1 MKKRL
6 TLIVFLL
13 TLGCANFVSAS
24 VNLDSVDY
32 YLSKQSNFDHLKE
45 EKISQIKEKINQ
57 SGKSPAVLY
66 PLYVDLHNKYSSYIY
81 DSASVCVE
89 KLTELSYALNDKEK
103 IASSTVK
110 RGSGYLY
117 SGLFKECFDILSD
130 LDVQNCSNETKI
142 DYYILKSRLYYDLA
156 DYNNRPDFREQYDRM
171 GNEIIDSAIALLPE
185 KSSRYWLCLGL
196 RKMKSNDK
204 EGAINAYKTMI
215 DTHSCSEHEFAIATS
230 SIAYLLDLQGNKKEA
245 EKYLIEAAIS
255 DIKTSTKEA
264 VALRNLAKLLY
275 ERGDLT
281 RSAKYIRQAL
291 TDAYFYNAR
300 HRQLEIGYIL
310 PIIEGERM
318 NVIETQRDRITT
330 ISIFISILLVAL
342 IIAFF
347 IIWKQLKDLNK
358 AKQIIQ
364 KSNENLTDVN
374 NNLIEA
380 NKIKDEYIG
389 YFFSLNSEFID
400 KLEAFQKFVKRKVA
414 SKQFDELNYIPKHLD
429 AQNEREA
436 LYSRFDQVFLKL
448 FPDFVIK
455 FNELLKPE
463 EQIQLK
469 KGELLNTDLRIY
481 ALIRLGINDNE
492 KIAQFLGYS
501 VNTIYTYKTKIK
513 NKALASNEEFKQKVM
528 EIKSI

>member
-1 MKKRL
+1 MKKL
-6 TLIVFLL
+6 LLSILFIALGNAVF
-13 TLGCANFVSAS
+13 AD
-24 VNLDSVDY
+24 VNLDSLDY
-32 YLSKQSNFDHLKE
+32 YLSKRPEFDHLKE
-45 EKISQIKEKINQ
+45 QKINRIKEEIREIGND
-57 SGKSPAVLY
+57 PVVLY
-66 PLYVDLHNKYSSYIY
+66 PLYVDLYNEYSSYIY
-81 DSASVCVE
+81 DSATVCVK
-89 KLTELSYALNDKEK
+89 KLTDISNTLNDKEK
-103 IASSTVK
+103 IVSSTIK
-110 RGSGYLY
+110 RAFGYLY
-117 SGLFKECFDILSD
+117 SGLFKECFDILSG
-130 LDVQNCSNETKI
+130 LDVQNCSDETKI
-142 DYYILKSRLYYDLA
+142 DYYIVKSRLYYDLA
-156 DYNNRPDFREQYDRM
+156 DYNNSPDFRKTYDKK
-171 GNEIIDSAIALLPE
+171 GNEIIDLAIALLPKE
-185 KSSRYWLCLGL
+185 SARYLQCVGL
-196 RKMKSNDK
+196 KKMKSGDK
-204 EGAINAYKTMI
+204 EGAIAAYQEMMNTRV
-215 DTHSCSEHEFAIATS
+215 CSEHDIAIATS
-230 SIAYLLDLQGNKKEA
+230 SIAYMLGLQGNKAEA
-245 EKYLIEAAIS
+245 EKQLILAAIT
-255 DIKTSTKEA
+255 DIKSSTKET

-281 RSAKYIRQAL
+281 HAAEYIRRAL
-291 TDAYFYNAR
+291 DDAYFYNAR

-330 ISIFISILLVAL
+330 ISIFISVLLIAL

-364 KSNENLTDVN
+364 QSNENLTEVN
-374 NNLIEA
+374 NHLIEA

-400 KLEAFQKFVKRKVA
+400 KMEAFQKFVKRKVNN
-414 SKQFDELNYIPKHLD
+414 KQFEDLNYIPKNLD

-448 FPDFVIK
+448 FPDFTAK
-455 FNELLKPE
+455 FNELLKPG

-501 VNTIYTYKTKIK
+501 VNTIYAYKTKIK